1 MKRLFLCTIL
11 ALLSFSDGV
20 CQSVIVGDKLPSNIF
35 QRRWLMDIQPDE
47 ADYTCILFYH
57 SESELCKQS
66 LRRIKQLI
74 KDNAP
79 QFNLVIITK
88 ENYSKAG
95 VALTEHLADN
105 IGVAF
110 DDRGRTFRYFG
121 VKFIPFCVI
130 GDSKRRAVWCGNGAS
145 LNQEI
150 INKILTTKKR

>member
-1 MKRLFLCTIL
+1 MKRAFITLIMTLFFATTNVMAENI
-11 ALLSFSDGV
+11 
-20 CQSVIVGDKLPSNIF
+20 VIGDKIPDMRV
-35 QRRWLMDIQPDE
+35 QAWLMDLQPDH